1 MYSGTDGVFAGRTV
15 LLTRQLRERAV
26 SALSRHRIGW
36 WGYVVA
42 LVVVA
47 ALIGY
52 AFLDLLTLGVFG
64 YYATRPISDRIESV
78 VESDGLAATVTVL
91 TVLVPVFLVAI
102 YAGLQIVR
110 QLRRRFDDGI
120 VSLLTERFGDLD
132 AIPESLLASPQ
143 RLLENPPSVGQ
154 VTQFLSGPGLE
165 RALGVL
171 GSLFDTLLLLAL
183 ATVLAYAL
191 LRYDDAIAE
200 VFAALVGGRET
211 TAYTYGRAV
220 DDDLESVFY
229 GNLLFVLAMSVIATA
244 AYAGTNAL
252 APPGLH
258 VPLLLPLGFLTG
270 VASLIPIVVGKVVYL
285 PVVAYLG
292 LSAMEAGGRGLP
304 FVAVVLVGYFLLLD
318 VLPQTFL
325 QPYVTGKHLN
335 TLVLLFAYI
344 LGPIFF
350 GWYGFFLM
358 PVVFVLFI
366 ETVRI
371 VLPELIHGES
381 IDPTA
386 DVAEQMGAP
395 AGDLHEDTT
404 DGQEGSASED
414 GSSPA
419 QN

>member
-1 MYSGTDGVFAGRTV
+1 M
-15 LLTRQLRERAV
+15 

-64 YYATRPISDRIESV
+64 YYATRPISDRVESV
-78 VESDGLAATVTVL
+78 VESDELAAAATVL
-91 TVLVPVFLVAI
+91 TVLVPVFLVAV

-110 QLRRRFDDGI
+110 QLRHRFDGGL
-120 VSLLTERFGDLD
+120 VSLLTDRFGNVD
-132 AIPESLLASPQ
+132 AIPASLFASPR
-143 RLLENPPSVGQ
+143 RLLENPPSLGQ
-154 VTQFLSGPGLE
+154 VTQFLSGPRLE

-200 VFAALVGGRET
+200 IFAALVGGRET
-211 TAYTYGRAV
+211 TAYTYGLAV

-244 AYAGTNAL
+244 AYGGTNAL
-252 APPGLH
+252 APPGLR

-292 LSAMEAGGRGLP
+292 LSAMETGGRGLP

-358 PVVFVLFI
+358 PIVFVLFV
-366 ETVRI
+366 EAVRI